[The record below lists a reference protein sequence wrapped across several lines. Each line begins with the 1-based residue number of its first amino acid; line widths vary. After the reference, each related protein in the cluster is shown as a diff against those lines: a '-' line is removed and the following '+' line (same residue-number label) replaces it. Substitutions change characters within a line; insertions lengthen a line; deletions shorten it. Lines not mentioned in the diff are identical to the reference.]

1 MHTVRTCEWQRKK
14 ILKLVFIL
22 PSIWTTNFIIFG
34 NFQKN
39 ITWFQKNVNLQK
51 MEIIFL
57 YSAKTLTYFKY
68 LCFIY
73 IIYIHY
79 VGIITPLY

>member
-1 MHTVRTCEWQRKK
+1 MRKLLDKQHIFLSGLTLHTVRTCEWQRKR

-22 PSIWTTNFIIFG
+22 PSIRTTNFIIFG

-51 MEIIFL
+51 I
-57 YSAKTLTYFKY
+57 K
-68 LCFIY
+68 
-73 IIYIHY
+73 
-79 VGIITPLY
+79 